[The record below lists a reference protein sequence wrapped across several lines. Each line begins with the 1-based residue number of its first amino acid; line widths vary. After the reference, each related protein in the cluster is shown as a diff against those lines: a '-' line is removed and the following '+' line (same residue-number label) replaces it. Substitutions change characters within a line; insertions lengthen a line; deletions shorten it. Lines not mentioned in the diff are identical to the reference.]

1 MQPTRHRRTRGSQN
15 LLTRL
20 ILRLAISKHW
30 WDNPAG
36 RLWISWP
43 REKGWTTSSCTT
55 GKSSHSEEYHRP
67 TLTSNSLGHAA
78 DAARRLKKLS
88 LETKL
93 VDRMLAVCRTYVIS
107 EEQLKNVSSRREHL
121 RLTAIQ
127 VAVEAAKQ
135 LAQKETVV

>member
-1 MQPTRHRRTRGSQN
+1 
-15 LLTRL
+15 
-20 ILRLAISKHW
+20 
-30 WDNPAG
+30 
-36 RLWISWP
+36 
-43 REKGWTTSSCTT
+43 
-55 GKSSHSEEYHRP
+55 
-67 TLTSNSLGHAA
+67 LGHAA

-93 VDRMLAVCRTYVIS
+93 VDRMLAVCSTYVIS